1 MSTNQKAL
9 AFCIAGSLI
18 FSVLAVAHSATARL
32 EQSAALQC
40 EQQDWPAD
48 KHAAMTAWCREFN
61 LTREQFG
68 HY

>member
-9 AFCIAGSLI
+9 AICIAVSLG
-18 FSVLAVAHSATARL
+18 FATLAVVHSAAAHL